1 MIQTALVEVGADYA
15 DTANDIGCAVADLVI
30 ACHEVKIVP
39 ILLIGRFEDT
49 LGTQHEAVVSL
60 AKFLQQLRQGFGS
73 AGARSFQTPADKY
86 FVCIVVYV
94 VVTATF
100 VLFLMVMMTAAVLV
114 VFFVVMMVATAIMIF
129 IMVMVASVVLVVV
142 SAATLVFFFVVVM
155 MTAAALMIFIMMMVA
170 LVVLVVVLA
179 ATLVFFFVVVMVA
192 LVVLVVVMTAAT
204 LVFFFVVVMATAL
217 VIVMTATAIV
227 VFIVVTATAIVIVI
241 VVMMVMMFLGCR
253 AYLLHQY
260 VHQMTVR
267 LERCQQLGAIQLLQ
281 RGGDKVGVIVERT
294 HQFDSGLQFGRTC
307 QVPFADNQG
316 IGLLDLILVE
326 LAKVEHIHTAL
337 GGIYHGGND
346 IQLQGTKA
354 LDRIDDIRQ
363 LAHTGR
369 LDDDAVGVESLD
381 DFL

>member
-15 DTANDIGCAVADLVI
+15 DTANDVGCAGADLVV

-49 LGTQHEAVVSL
+49 LGTQHEAVVGL
-60 AKFLQQLRQGFGS
+60 AKFLQQLRQRFGR
-73 AGARSFQTPADKY
+73 AGARSFQAPTDKY
-86 FVCIVVYV
+86 FVCIVVCV

-100 VLFLMVMMTAAVLV
+100 VLFVMVMMTAA
-114 VFFVVMMVATAIMIF
+114 
-129 IMVMVASVVLVVV
+129 
-142 SAATLVFFFVVVM
+142 TLVFFVFM
-155 MTAAALMIFIMMMVA
+155 MMATALVIFIMMMVA
-170 LVVLVVVLA
+170 LVVFIVVVSA
-179 ATLVFFFVVVMVA
+179 TTLVFFVVMMMAAAIMIFIMVMMTFV
-192 LVVLVVVMTAAT
+192 LLVVVMTA
-204 LVFFFVVVMATAL
+204 TAI

-227 VFIVVTATAIVIVI
+227 I
-241 VVMMVMMFLGCR
+241 VVMMVMMLLGCR

-294 HQFDSGLQFGRTC
+294 HQLDSGLQFGRTC
-307 QVPFADNQG
+307 QVPFADDQG

-346 IQLQGTKA
+346 IQLQRTKA